1 MSYSK
6 DDCSFTFAGCDDAVW
21 NLGGRFG
28 AYFSDIFLKLL
39 GYPAYLV
46 PVIFLVV
53 GYRLFR
59 YKRAPLAGFEN
70 GSRDGS
76 WAYPDRCLWGGAV
89 VFLGQ
94 CTGNAI

>member
-1 MSYSK
+1 MGREVLFIALLAAAGYLLVCLMSYSK

-28 AYFSDIFLKLL
+28 AYFSDIFQKLL

-53 GYRLFR
+53 GYGCFVINVLR
-59 YKRAPLAGFEN
+59 
-70 GSRDGS
+70 
-76 WAYPDRCLWGGAV
+76 
-89 VFLGQ
+89 
-94 CTGNAI
+94 